1 MVNNGGGGKT
11 AKKKKKAGMAD
22 WIRYKNKTFSLTVGN
37 GRKWGSFFVWV
48 HWGGVNRIM
57 YCGTYLILNEEKH

>member
-37 GRKWGSFFVWV
+37 GRKWGSFLFGCIGEVS
-48 HWGGVNRIM
+48 I
-57 YCGTYLILNEEKH
+57 E